1 MTDIVSPYMNIKQ
14 YTKVLLK
21 PYQMNSDIKN
31 NLKTNLEEK
40 VGKKCNKNGYIDKVH
55 KIIEYGDG
63 EMPPENLSGCAIYS
77 TVYLCRICMP
87 MEHTIIIG
95 QVQVINPVLI
105 LAKNGPIYIFI
116 PRENIDNSVF
126 DVTNDFMHIKSKQKL
141 KTNQYVKVHIVNKK
155 INKGDSQINTMGR
168 LIDIASE
175 NEVKKYF
182 GSVIVNN
189 NTFDM
194 DEKDHIENKEMTA
207 GGSNFI
213 I

>member
-1 MTDIVSPYMNIKQ
+1 MESRAKFSQQVETSRLGAEAVSF
-14 YTKVLLK
+14 
-21 PYQMNSDIKN
+21 
-31 NLKTNLEEK
+31 
-40 VGKKCNKNGYIDKVH
+40 
-55 KIIEYGDG
+55 G

-87 MEHTIIIG
+87 MENTTIIG

-116 PRENIDNSVF
+116 PRENVDNSVF
-126 DVTNDFMHIKSKQKL
+126 DVTNDFMHIKSKKKL
-141 KTNQYVKVHIVNKK
+141 KTNQYIKVHIVNKK

-168 LIDIASE
+168 LMDIASE

-189 NTFDM
+189 NTLDM
-194 DEKDHIENKEMTA
+194 NDNDNIENKEMTA

>member
-21 PYQMNSDIKN
+21 PHQMNSDIKN

-55 KIIEYGDG
+55 KIIDYGDG

-87 MEHTIIIG
+87 MENTIIIG

-116 PRENIDNSVF
+116 PRENVDNSVF
-126 DVTNDFMHIKSKQKL
+126 DVTNDFMHIKSKKKL

-189 NTFDM
+189 NTLDM
-194 DEKDHIENKEMTA
+194 DENDNIENKEMTA

>member
-1 MTDIVSPYMNIKQ
+1 MTDIVSPYINIKQ

-21 PYQMNSDIKN
+21 PHQMNSDIKN
-31 NLKTNLEEK
+31 NLKSNLKEK
-40 VGKKCNKNGYIDKVH
+40 VEKKCNKNGYIDNVY
-55 KIIEYGDG
+55 KIIDYGDG

-77 TVYLCRICMP
+77 TTYLCRICMP
-87 MEHTIIIG
+87 MEYTIIIG
-95 QVQVINPVLI
+95 QIQVINPVLI

-116 PRENIDNSVF
+116 PRENVDESVF

-141 KTNQYVKVHIVNKK
+141 KTNQYIKVHLINKK
-155 INKGDSQINTMGR
+155 VNKGDSQINTMGK
-168 LIDIASE
+168 LLDIASE

-189 NTFDM
+189 NTLDM
-194 DEKDHIENKEMTA
+194 SEQPEESNNEMTA